1 MRLDFEALTLAGPF
15 GTTEE
20 NACTD
25 MLTVTVGFYII
36 YFLNIYLEL
45 NVYFSF

>member
-1 MRLDFEALTLAGPF
+1 MRLDFEALTLAGPT

-25 MLTVTVGFYII
+25 MLTVTVGFYIV
-36 YFLNIYLEL
+36 YFVRIYLEL
-45 NVYFSF
+45 NCYFSL